1 MIRAFQ
7 CFCLGKSI
15 FGIFLSDIDPDEK
28 GFEKVEILQHP
39 TAEIARKAKERIIQ
53 QPLIMLTRGTI

>member
-39 TAEIARKAKERIIQ
+39 TDEIECKPKRESYNSH
-53 QPLIMLTRGTI
+53 

>member
-1 MIRAFQ
+1 MIMAFQ

-39 TAEIARKAKERIIQ
+39 TDEIECKPKRESYNSH
-53 QPLIMLTRGTI
+53 